1 MADGFQIDPLN
12 GWGGSACSH
21 MRETS
26 QSHPHQ
32 STLPQKL
39 TARESSGNMH
49 NNIMVTLSAQS
60 MAKRLPDPIRQK
72 ACVCKEILSPISSN
86 K

>member
-1 MADGFQIDPLN
+1 
-12 GWGGSACSH
+12 
-21 MRETS
+21 
-26 QSHPHQ
+26 
-32 STLPQKL
+32 
-39 TARESSGNMH
+39 MH
-49 NNIMVTLSAQS
+49 DNIMVTLSAQS